1 MSIERIEPVQDIE
14 SKLSPMQEIVS
25 KKLFQHAV
33 AASDVYPSKG
43 IPQYPLMKA
52 EQMVD
57 YLDSED
63 VSSVLPQKFPFRADF
78 HIAALEAT
86 QRLEKMADNRRTVY
100 YEEASKWF
108 MLARRSPHKLQAP
121 KPVLLPEQIANLP
134 DITHAEQE

>member
-25 KKLFQHAV
+25 KKLFQHALV
-33 AASDVYPSKG
+33 ASDVYPNKG
-43 IPQYPLMKA
+43 TPQYPLLKA

-63 VSSVLPQKFPFRADF
+63 VASVLPQKFPFRADF

-86 QRLEKMADNRRTVY
+86 QQLEKMADNRRTVY
-100 YEEASKWF
+100 YEEASRWF

-121 KPVLLPEQIANLP
+121 KPSKSPDLLSEQIVNLPE
-134 DITHAEQE
+134 